1 MLNFFRRFVPS
12 LSQTFETNSRGNDLP
27 KVTKSFFFLKLNFSS
42 PFLVCLFFFRERFL
56 SFHKYYLLV
65 TRKHRV
71 GHVCFIMLI
80 SWLNVCFQWVI
91 PKCTRWGGMSLR
103 ILLFCVLKVALA
115 GLGFTSLPVDSIFC
129 VILWRFIIKELLKS
143 FMCLWCYCH
152 CRNWSRNMHE
162 FSYPFLFWAIFNQWT
177 EISLEEQN
185 TNSSE
190 EYFLL

>member
-12 LSQTFETNSRGNDLP
+12 LSQTYETNSRGNDLP
-27 KVTKSFFFLKLNFSS
+27 KVTKSSFWGWIFPLHSWFVCIFLT
-42 PFLVCLFFFRERFL
+42 ERFL

-91 PKCTRWGGMSLR
+91 PKCTQWGGMSLQ

-129 VILWRFIIKELLKS
+129 VILWWFIIEELLKS

-162 FSYPFLFWAIFNQWT
+162 FSYPFLFWAILR
-177 EISLEEQN
+177 SL
-185 TNSSE
+185 
-190 EYFLL
+190 